1 MTETDIMHQI
11 MLDVSAAG
19 NLIFRGNVGKV
30 KLRDGR
36 WFDTGLPK
44 GFSDLFGADTAGYI
58 FFIEVKAPYGRIRN
72 EQKRFLDAMTARGIR
87 AGVAHN
93 STEALEIVRG
103 ERHGY

>member
-44 GFSDLFGADTAGYI
+44 GFSDLFGADKDGRL
-58 FFIEVKAPYGRIRN
+58 FFIEVKVPGGRIRD
-72 EQKRFLDAMTARGIR
+72 EQKRFLDAMTERGIR

>member
-44 GFSDLFGADTAGYI
+44 GFSDLFGADKDGRL
-58 FFIEVKAPYGRIRN
+58 FFIEVKVPGGRVRD
-72 EQKRFLDAMTARGIR
+72 EQKRFITAMRKRGLK
-87 AGVAHN
+87 AGIAHD
-93 STEALEIVRG
+93 SKEALEIING
-103 ERHGY
+103 HSERI

>member
-44 GFSDLFGADTAGYI
+44 GFSDLFGADSS
-58 FFIEVKAPYGRIRN
+58 R
-72 EQKRFLDAMTARGIR
+72 
-87 AGVAHN
+87 
-93 STEALEIVRG
+93 
-103 ERHGY
+103 

>member
-1 MTETDIMHQI
+1 MTETDIMNQI
-11 MLDVSAAG
+11 RMDVSAAG
-19 NLIFRGNVGKV
+19 NLIFRANVGKV
-30 KLRDGR
+30 RMKDGR

-44 GFSDLFGADTAGYI
+44 GFPDLFGVDASGYI
-58 FFIEVKAPYGRIRN
+58 FFIEVKAPSGRIRD

-103 ERHGY
+103 KRHGY